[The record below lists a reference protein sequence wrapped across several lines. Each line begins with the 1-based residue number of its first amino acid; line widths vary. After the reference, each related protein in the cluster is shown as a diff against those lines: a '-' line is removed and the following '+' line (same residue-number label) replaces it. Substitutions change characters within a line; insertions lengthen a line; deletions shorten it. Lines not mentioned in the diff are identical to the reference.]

1 MISDGKSLLVS
12 NAGDNRTVINTV
24 CSVLQDSWMTCR
36 DIVLHLNQLSV
47 YDACNSIFW
56 YVVENV
62 RYKEDPGN
70 NQFIKTPA
78 RLLADGVGDCKS
90 MAIFIASCLRCLNIP
105 CVLRFVS
112 FNHKPIYTHVYVVAY
127 DKGDSIILDP
137 VERVNGKPVF
147 NYAQKFNLKK
157 DIIC

>member
-12 NAGDNRTVINTV
+12 NSGDNRTVINTV
-24 CSVLQDSWMTCR
+24 CSVLQDSWLTCR

-62 RYKEDPGN
+62 RYLEDPGN
-70 NQFIKTPA
+70 NQYIKTPA

-90 MAIFIASCLRCLNIP
+90 MAIFIASCLRCLHIP

-112 FNHKPIYTHVYVVAY
+112 FTNKPIYTHVYVVAEY
-127 DKGDSIILDP
+127 AGSEIIIDP
-137 VERVNGKPVF
+137 VERVNGQPVF
-147 NYAQKFNLKK
+147 DYAQNYQLKK
-157 DIIC
+157 DIPC